1 MRGWI
6 LFKHS
11 QAEMPSHIYEIP
23 RLIEVAAAQGIE
35 IEVVKPE
42 QFELIVTRDDRKSIL
57 LDGKVTPLPDFLLPR
72 MGAGT
77 TYFAL
82 AIIRHLERLGVAVL
96 NKSASVEI
104 VRDKLYTQQ
113 VLAASNLPVPKTM
126 FGKFPVDVDLVEK
139 TLGFPV
145 VVKTLIG
152 SQGSGVYLSEDRKN
166 FADMIEFLES
176 SKPGANMILQEFIA
190 SSRGRDL
197 RVFVIGGRVVACMQR
212 SAMDGGFKANVAQGG
227 STVQFPMTPE
237 IEMLALEATR
247 ILDLDI
253 AGVDLLFDEGHFK
266 ICEVNSA
273 PHFKGLES
281 CHPDL
286 NIAEEIYRYVRARLG
301 RFDEVNSPIREENIV
316 EPPVPDSPL
325 N

>member
-11 QAEMPSHIYEIP
+11 QAEMPNTVYEIP

-82 AIIRHLERLGVAVL
+82 AIMRHLERLGVTVL
-96 NKSASVEI
+96 NKSKSVEI

-113 VLAASNLPVPKTM
+113 ILAASNVPVPNTM
-126 FGKFPVDVDLVEK
+126 FGKFPVDVDLVER

-145 VVKTLIG
+145 VVKTLAG
-152 SQGSGVYLSEDRKN
+152 SQGAGVYLSEDRKN
-166 FADMIEFLES
+166 FADMMTFLES
-176 SKPGANMILQEFIA
+176 SKPGANIILQEFIA

-197 RVFVIGGRVVACMQR
+197 RVFVVGGRAIACMQR

-227 STVQFPMTPE
+227 STAKYPMTPE
-237 IEMLALEATR
+237 IELLALEATR
-247 ILDLDI
+247 ILELDV

-281 CHPDL
+281 CHSEL

-301 RFDEVNSPIREENIV
+301 RFDEVNEISV
-316 EPPVPDSPL
+316 EQELIAPPMPDAPV

>member
-6 LFKHS
+6 LYKFDQS
-11 QAEMPSHIYEIP
+11 EMPAHTYEIP
-23 RLIEVAAAQGIE
+23 RLIDVAAAQGID
-35 IEVVKPE
+35 IQVVKPD
-42 QFELIVTRDDRKSIL
+42 QFELIVTRDDRKSIML
-57 LDGKVTPLPDFLLPR
+57 NGQVTPLPDFLLPR

-82 AIIRHLERLGVAVL
+82 AIIRHLERLGVTVL
-96 NKSASVEI
+96 NNSSSVEM

-126 FGKFPVDVDLVEK
+126 FGKFPVDVDLVER

-145 VVKTLIG
+145 VIKTLSG
-152 SQGSGVYLSEDRKN
+152 SLGSGVYLSEDRKN
-166 FADMIEFLES
+166 FEDIMTLIES
-176 SKPGANMILQEFIA
+176 TKPGANIILQEFIA
-190 SSRGRDL
+190 NSRGRDL
-197 RVFVIGGRVVACMQR
+197 RAFVIGGRVVACMQR
-212 SAMDGGFKANVAQGG
+212 QAMDGGFRANVARGG
-227 STVQFPMTPE
+227 STTSYPLTPE
-237 IEMLALEATR
+237 IELLALESSR
-247 ILDLDI
+247 YLGLDI

-286 NIAEEIYRYVRARLG
+286 NVAEEIYRYVRARLG
-301 RFDEVNSPIREENIV
+301 LFDTVNHLPTI
-316 EPPVPDSPL
+316 PVDVTA